1 MTKEQRTRQ
10 GVFWAVTIGY
20 GLFYVC
26 RLSISV
32 LKKGIIDDGFLTE
45 SELGI
50 IGSALF
56 FGYAVGKLFNGFL
69 ADHINVRYFMS
80 AGLLICAI
88 INAVLALKVPFIV
101 FVILWAINGWFQSVG
116 APCSIISLKRWFG
129 NDGFGTKYGYWSLSH
144 NLGEAITFYVTA
156 LIVGALGW
164 QAGFLG
170 AAGMGLLG
178 VVLIFGLLRPFQA
191 AEEQPAASTK
201 ERIKE
206 TGSKQLAVLKMPI
219 IWVLALASAF
229 MYMAR
234 YAFTSWGIFYFQ
246 TEKGYSVESAS
257 FLLMLSSACGIVGTV
272 GSGLVSDKVF
282 GGDRTLMAFLT
293 SLINLLALT
302 AFLFVPA
309 GFYWADCIIVVL
321 FGLSIGVLICF
332 LGGLMAVDIA
342 PAEAAGATAGVIGMA
357 SYAAA
362 GLQDIVSGYLIEG
375 RKVMIDVMEDGVM
388 KQVAQYDFSAIR
400 LFWIAAGT
408 ISLALLIYIYIH
420 ARRHPQPKME

>member
-191 AEEQPAASTK
+191 TEEQPAASTK

>member
-1 MTKEQRTRQ
+1 MTKEQKTRQ

-26 RLSISV
+26 RLSLSV
-32 LKKGIIDDGFLTE
+32 LKKGIVDDGFLTE

-69 ADHINVRYFMS
+69 ADHVNVRYFMS
-80 AGLLICAI
+80 AALLVCAI
-88 INAVLALKVPFIV
+88 VNAVLALKVPFLV
-101 FVILWAINGWFQSVG
+101 FFILWAINGWFQSVG

-156 LIVGALGW
+156 LIVGAFGW

-178 VVLIFGLLRPFQA
+178 VVLIFGLLRPFEA
-191 AEEQPAASTK
+191 PDEHPGSSK
-201 ERIKE
+201 DKLKE
-206 TGSKQLAVLKMPI
+206 TGQKQLEVLKMPI

-229 MYMAR
+229 MYVAR

-246 TEKGYSVESAS
+246 AEKGYSVESAS
-257 FLLMLSSACGIVGTV
+257 FLLTLSSACGIA
-272 GSGLVSDKVF
+272 L
-282 GGDRTLMAFLT
+282 
-293 SLINLLALT
+293 NLLAL
-302 AFLFVPA
+302 ALFLFVPA
-309 GFYWADCIIVVL
+309 GYYWLDCIVVVL

-362 GLQDIVSGYLIEG
+362 GMQDIVSGYLIEG
-375 RKVMIDVMEDGVM
+375 RKVMVDN
-388 KQVAQYDFSAIR
+388 VAQYDFSDIR
-400 LFWIAAGT
+400 FFWLASAT
-408 ISLALLIYIYIH
+408 ASLALLIYIFIH
-420 ARRHPQPKME
+420 ARRHPQPQQ

>member
-191 AEEQPAASTK
+191 AEEQPTASTR

-375 RKVMIDVMEDGVM
+375 RKVMVDVMEDGVM

-420 ARRHPQPKME
+420 ARRHPQPQME

>member
-26 RLSISV
+26 RLSLSV

-170 AAGMGLLG
+170 AAGMGLIG
-178 VVLIFGLLRPFQA
+178 VILIFALLRPFES
-191 AEEQPAASTK
+191 AEEQPASTK
-201 ERIKE
+201 ERLKD
-206 TGSKQLAVLKMPI
+206 TGMKQLQVLKMPI

-229 MYMAR
+229 MYVAR

-246 TEKGYSVESAS
+246 TEKGYSIESAS
-257 FLLMLSSACGIVGTV
+257 FLLTLSSACGIIGTV

-282 GGDRTLMAFLT
+282 NGDRTLMAFLT
-293 SLINLLALT
+293 SAINLISLAL
-302 AFLFVPA
+302 FLFVPA
-309 GFYWADCIIVVL
+309 GYYWADCIIVIF

-375 RKVMIDVMEDGVM
+375 KKVMVDVMEDGVM
-388 KQVAQYDFSAIR
+388 KQVAQYDFSSIR
-400 LFWIAAGT
+400 LFWLAAGAA
-408 ISLALLIYIYIH
+408 SLALLIYIFIH
-420 ARRHPQPKME
+420 AKRHPQPQQA

>member
-1 MTKEQRTRQ
+1 
-10 GVFWAVTIGY
+10 
-20 GLFYVC
+20 
-26 RLSISV
+26 
-32 LKKGIIDDGFLTE
+32 
-45 SELGI
+45 
-50 IGSALF
+50 
-56 FGYAVGKLFNGFL
+56 
-69 ADHINVRYFMS
+69 
-80 AGLLICAI
+80 
-88 INAVLALKVPFIV
+88 V

-178 VVLIFGLLRPFQA
+178 VILIFGLLRPFHA
-191 AEEQPAASTK
+191 ANEQPVSGAEK
-201 ERIKE
+201 LKE
-206 TGSKQLAVLKMPI
+206 TGKKQLEVLTMPI

-229 MYMAR
+229 MYIAR

-246 TEKGYSVESAS
+246 AEKGYSVESAS
-257 FLLMLSSACGIVGTV
+257 FLLMLSSACGIIGTV
-272 GSGLVSDKVF
+272 GSGLVSDKLF
-282 GGDRTLMAFLT
+282 KGDRTMMAFLT
-293 SLINLLALT
+293 SAINMFALA

-309 GFYWADCIIVVL
+309 GYYWLDCFIVVL

-375 RKVMIDVMEDGVM
+375 RKIMVGD
-388 KQVAQYDFSAIR
+388 VAQYDFSAIR
-400 LFWIAAGT
+400 IFWLCAAGA
-408 ISLALLIYIYIH
+408 SLALLIYIYIH
-420 ARRHPQPKME
+420 AKRHPQVSEN

>member
-26 RLSISV
+26 RLSLSV
-32 LKKGIIDDGFLTE
+32 LKKGIVDDGFLTE

-69 ADHINVRYFMS
+69 ADHVNVRYFMS
-80 AGLLICAI
+80 AGLLICALV
-88 INAVLALKVPFIV
+88 NAVLALKVPFIV

-156 LIVGALGW
+156 LIVGAFGW

-170 AAGMGLLG
+170 AAGMGLIG
-178 VVLIFGLLRPFQA
+178 VILIFALLRPFQA
-191 AEEQPAASTK
+191 EEPHPGSAMEK
-201 ERIKE
+201 VKE
-206 TGSKQLAVLKMPI
+206 TGMKQLEVLKMPI

-229 MYMAR
+229 MYVAR

-246 TEKGYSVESAS
+246 TEKAYSVENAS
-257 FLLMLSSACGIVGTV
+257 FLLTLSSACGIIGTV
-272 GSGLVSDKVF
+272 GSGLVSDKLF
-282 GGDRTLMAFLT
+282 KGDRTFMAFLT
-293 SLINLLALT
+293 SAVNLLSLA

-309 GFYWADCIIVVL
+309 GYFWVDCIIVIL

-375 RKVMIDVMEDGVM
+375 RKIVVDGVT
-388 KQVAQYDFSAIR
+388 QYDFSAIR
-400 LFWIAAGT
+400 LFWLAAAAM
-408 ISLALLIYIYIH
+408 SLLLLIYIFIR
-420 ARRHPQPKME
+420 ARRHPQVENAN

>member
-69 ADHINVRYFMS
+69 ADHVNVRYFMS
-80 AGLLICAI
+80 AALLICAI

-156 LIVGALGW
+156 LIVGAFGW
-164 QAGFLG
+164 QMGFIG
-170 AAGMGLLG
+170 AAGMGLIG
-178 VVLIFGLLRPFQA
+178 VILIFALLRPFQA
-191 AEEQPAASTK
+191 VDASVSTRDK
-201 ERIKE
+201 LKE
-206 TGSKQLAVLKMPI
+206 TGQKQLSVLKMPI

-229 MYMAR
+229 MYVAR

-282 GGDRTLMAFLT
+282 NGDRTLMAFLT
-293 SLINLLALT
+293 SAINLLALA

-309 GFYWADCIIVVL
+309 GYYWADCIIVVL

-362 GLQDIVSGYLIEG
+362 GMQDIVSGYLIEG
-375 RKVMIDVMEDGVM
+375 RKVMVDGVA
-388 KQVAQYDFSAIR
+388 KYDFTAIR
-400 LFWIAAGT
+400 FFWLAAAAL
-408 ISLALLIYIYIH
+408 SLALLIYIYIH
-420 ARRHPQPKME
+420 AKRQARQVEN

>member
-10 GVFWAVTIGY
+10 GIFWAVTIGY

-26 RLSISV
+26 RLSLSV
-32 LKKGIIDDGFLTE
+32 LKKGIVDDGFLTE

-69 ADHINVRYFMS
+69 ADHVNVRYFMS

-88 INAVLALKVPFIV
+88 INAVLALKVPFLV

-178 VVLIFGLLRPFQA
+178 VILIFGLLRPFQST
-191 AEEQPAASTK
+191 EEQTVDGK
-201 ERIKE
+201 EKLKE
-206 TGSKQLAVLKMPI
+206 TGKKQLAVLKMPI

-229 MYMAR
+229 MYIAR

-246 TEKGYSVESAS
+246 AEKGYSVESAS
-257 FLLMLSSACGIVGTV
+257 FLLTLSSACGIIGTV
-272 GSGLVSDKVF
+272 GSGLVSDKLF
-282 GGDRTLMAFLT
+282 KGDRTMMAFIT
-293 SLINLLALT
+293 SAMNLFALA

-309 GFYWADCIIVVL
+309 GYYWLDCIIVVL

-362 GLQDIVSGYLIEG
+362 GLQDILSGYLIEG
-375 RKVMIDVMEDGVM
+375 RKVIVDG
-388 KQVAQYDFSAIR
+388 VAQYDFSAIR
-400 LFWIAAGT
+400 IFWLAAAAA
-408 ISLALLIYIYIH
+408 SLALLVYIFFH
-420 ARRHPQPKME
+420 ARLHPQQVNE

>member
-26 RLSISV
+26 RLSLSV
-32 LKKGIIDDGFLTE
+32 LKKGIVDDGFLTE

-69 ADHINVRYFMS
+69 ADHVNVRYFMS
-80 AGLLICAI
+80 AGLLVCALV
-88 INAVLALKVPFIV
+88 NAVLALKVPFIV

-156 LIVGALGW
+156 LIVGAFGW

-170 AAGMGLLG
+170 AAGMGLIG
-178 VVLIFGLLRPFQA
+178 VLLIFALLRPFQTTEA
-191 AEEQPAASTK
+191 QPVGTAQK
-201 ERIKE
+201 VKE
-206 TGSKQLAVLKMPI
+206 TGMKQLEVLKMPI

-229 MYMAR
+229 MYVAR

-246 TEKGYSVESAS
+246 TEKAYTVENAS
-257 FLLMLSSACGIVGTV
+257 FLLTLSSACGIIGTV
-272 GSGLVSDKVF
+272 GSGLVSDKLF
-282 GGDRTLMAFLT
+282 KGDRTFMAFLT
-293 SLINLLALT
+293 SAINLFSLA

-309 GFYWADCIIVVL
+309 GYFWLDCIIVIL

-362 GLQDIVSGYLIEG
+362 GMQDIVSGYLIEG
-375 RKVMIDVMEDGVM
+375 RKTIVDG
-388 KQVAQYDFSAIR
+388 VAQYDFSAIR
-400 LFWIAAGT
+400 LFWLAAAAM
-408 ISLALLIYIYIH
+408 SLLLLIYIFIR
-420 ARRHPQPKME
+420 ARRHPQKQEEV

>member
-56 FGYAVGKLFNGFL
+56 FGYAVGKLVNGFL

-80 AGLLICAI
+80 VGLLICAV

-170 AAGMGLLG
+170 AAGMGLIG
-178 VVLIFGLLRPFQA
+178 VILIFALLRPFQTT
-191 AEEQPAASTK
+191 EEQPGSTK
-201 ERIKE
+201 ERLKE
-206 TGSKQLAVLKMPI
+206 TGKKQLEVLKMPI

-229 MYMAR
+229 MYVAR

-282 GGDRTLMAFLT
+282 NGDRTLMAFLT
-293 SLINLLALT
+293 SAINLLALA

-309 GFYWADCIIVVL
+309 GYYWVDCIIVVL

-362 GLQDIVSGYLIEG
+362 GMQDIVSGYLIEG
-375 RKVMIDVMEDGVM
+375 RKVMVDGV
-388 KQVAQYDFSAIR
+388 ANYDFSAIR
-400 LFWIAAGT
+400 IFWLAAAAA
-408 ISLALLIYIYIH
+408 SLALLIYIFIH
-420 ARRHPQPKME
+420 AKRHPQTQIDN

>member
-26 RLSISV
+26 RLSLSV
-32 LKKGIIDDGFLTE
+32 LKKGIVDDGFLTE

-69 ADHINVRYFMS
+69 ADHVNVRYFMS
-80 AGLLICAI
+80 AALLVCAI

-101 FVILWAINGWFQSVG
+101 FVILWAVNGWFQSVG

-156 LIVGALGW
+156 LIVGAFGW

-178 VVLIFGLLRPFQA
+178 VVLIFGLLRPF
-191 AEEQPAASTK
+191 EVPNDHPGSSK
-201 ERIKE
+201 DKLKE
-206 TGSKQLAVLKMPI
+206 TGQKQLEVLKMPI

-229 MYMAR
+229 MYVAR

-246 TEKGYSVESAS
+246 AEKGYSVESAS
-257 FLLMLSSACGIVGTV
+257 FLLTLSSACGIIGTV
-272 GSGLVSDKVF
+272 GSGLVSDKLF
-282 GGDRTLMAFLT
+282 KGDRTMMAFIT
-293 SLINLLALT
+293 SALNLLAL
-302 AFLFVPA
+302 ALFLFVPA
-309 GFYWADCIIVVL
+309 GYYWLDCFIVVL

-362 GLQDIVSGYLIEG
+362 GMQDIVSGYLIEG
-375 RKVMIDVMEDGVM
+375 RKVMVDN
-388 KQVAQYDFSAIR
+388 VAQYDFSAIR
-400 LFWIAAGT
+400 FFWLASAAL
-408 ISLALLIYIYIH
+408 SLALLIYIFIH
-420 ARRHPQPKME
+420 ARRHPQPQNN

>member
-80 AGLLICAI
+80 VGLLICAI

-191 AEEQPAASTK
+191 TEEQPAASTK

>member
-26 RLSISV
+26 RLSLSV
-32 LKKGIIDDGFLTE
+32 LKKGIVDDGFLTE

-69 ADHINVRYFMS
+69 ADHVNVRYFMS
-80 AGLLICAI
+80 AGLLVCAI
-88 INAVLALKVPFIV
+88 VNAVLALKVPFIV

-170 AAGMGLLG
+170 AAGMGLIG
-178 VVLIFGLLRPFQA
+178 VILIFALLRPFQTTDEQPVSA
-191 AEEQPAASTK
+191 AEK
-201 ERIKE
+201 VKE
-206 TGSKQLAVLKMPI
+206 TGMKQLEVLKMPI

-229 MYMAR
+229 MYVAR

-246 TEKGYSVESAS
+246 TEKAYTVENAS
-257 FLLMLSSACGIVGTV
+257 FLLTLSSACGIIGTV
-272 GSGLVSDKVF
+272 GSGLVSDKLF
-282 GGDRTLMAFLT
+282 KGDRTFMAFLT
-293 SLINLLALT
+293 SAINLFSLA

-309 GFYWADCIIVVL
+309 GYFWADCIIVIL

-375 RKVMIDVMEDGVM
+375 RKTVVDG
-388 KQVAQYDFSAIR
+388 VAQYDFSAIR
-400 LFWIAAGT
+400 LFWLAAAAL
-408 ISLALLIYIYIH
+408 SLLLLIYIFIR
-420 ARRHPQPKME
+420 ARRHPQTQQEI

>member
-191 AEEQPAASTK
+191 TEEQPAASTK

-375 RKVMIDVMEDGVM
+375 RKVMVDVMEDGVM

>member
-10 GVFWAVTIGY
+10 GIFWAVTIGY

-32 LKKGIIDDGFLTE
+32 LKKGIVDDGFLTE

-69 ADHINVRYFMS
+69 ADHVNVRYFMS
-80 AGLLICAI
+80 AALLICAI
-88 INAVLALKVPFIV
+88 VNAVLALKVPFIV

-170 AAGMGLLG
+170 AAGMGLIG
-178 VVLIFGLLRPFQA
+178 VILIFALLRPYES
-191 AEEQPAASTK
+191 AEAQPGDTK
-201 ERIKE
+201 EKLKE
-206 TGSKQLAVLKMPI
+206 TGRKQLSVLKMPI

-229 MYMAR
+229 MYVAR

-246 TEKGYSVESAS
+246 TEKGYTVESAS

-272 GSGLVSDKVF
+272 GSGLVSDKLF
-282 GGDRTLMAFLT
+282 KGDRTMMAFLT
-293 SLINLLALT
+293 SAINLMALA

-309 GFYWADCIIVVL
+309 GYYWLDCITVVL

-375 RKVMIDVMEDGVM
+375 RKTIVDGV
-388 KQVAQYDFSAIR
+388 ATYDFSAIR
-400 LFWIAAGT
+400 LFWLAAAAA
-408 ISLALLIYIYIH
+408 SLALLVFIYIR
-420 ARRHPQPKME
+420 ARRHPQKVNEN

>member
-10 GVFWAVTIGY
+10 GIFWAVTIGY

-26 RLSISV
+26 RLSLNV
-32 LKKGIIDDGFLTE
+32 LKKGIVDDGFLTE

-69 ADHINVRYFMS
+69 ADHVNVRYFMS

-88 INAVLALKVPFIV
+88 VNAVLALKVPFLV

-178 VVLIFGLLRPFQA
+178 VILIFGLLRPFKA
-191 AEEQPAASTK
+191 VEEHPVSTQ
-201 ERIKE
+201 ERLKE
-206 TGSKQLAVLKMPI
+206 TGKKQLEVLRMPI

-229 MYMAR
+229 MYVAR

-246 TEKGYSVESAS
+246 AEKGYSVESAS
-257 FLLMLSSACGIVGTV
+257 FLLTLSSACGIIGTV
-272 GSGLVSDKVF
+272 GSGLVSDKLF
-282 GGDRTLMAFLT
+282 KGDRTMMAFIT
-293 SLINLLALT
+293 SAMNLVALA

-309 GFYWADCIIVVL
+309 GYYWLDCIIVIL

-362 GLQDIVSGYLIEG
+362 GLQDILSGYLIEG
-375 RKVMIDVMEDGVM
+375 RKVMVDG
-388 KQVAQYDFSAIR
+388 VAQYDFSAIR
-400 LFWIAAGT
+400 IFWLVAAGA
-408 ISLALLIYIYIH
+408 SLALLVYIFFH
-420 ARRHPQPKME
+420 ARRHPQQVNE

>member
-26 RLSISV
+26 RLSLSV

-88 INAVLALKVPFIV
+88 VNAVLALKVPFIV

-170 AAGMGLLG
+170 AAGMGLIG
-178 VVLIFGLLRPFQA
+178 VILIFALLRPFQSDG
-191 AEEQPAASTK
+191 EKPASAK
-201 ERIKE
+201 ERLKE
-206 TGSKQLAVLKMPI
+206 KTADG
-219 IWVLALASAF
+219 
-229 MYMAR
+229 
-234 YAFTSWGIFYFQ
+234 YA
-246 TEKGYSVESAS
+246 
-257 FLLMLSSACGIVGTV
+257 
-272 GSGLVSDKVF
+272 
-282 GGDRTLMAFLT
+282 LMAFYQWLDGNT
-293 SLINLLALT
+293 TAGGAFSSKALKLENKHLGALET
-302 AFLFVPA
+302 
-309 GFYWADCIIVVL
+309 I
-321 FGLSIGVLICF
+321 GLCF
-332 LGGLMAVDIA
+332 
-342 PAEAAGATAGVIGMA
+342 AEKGSFWEAKIAAGAINE
-357 SYAAA
+357 
-362 GLQDIVSGYLIEG
+362 IEPG
-375 RKVMIDVMEDGVM
+375 SPAVFRI
-388 KQVAQYDFSAIR
+388 
-400 LFWIAAGT
+400 
-408 ISLALLIYIYIH
+408 LAVC
-420 ARRHPQPKME
+420 KDN

>member
-10 GVFWAVTIGY
+10 GIFWAVTIGY

-26 RLSISV
+26 RLSLSV
-32 LKKGIIDDGFLTE
+32 LKKGIVDDGFLTE

-69 ADHINVRYFMS
+69 ADHVNVRYFMS

-88 INAVLALKVPFIV
+88 VNAVLALKVPFLV

-170 AAGMGLLG
+170 AAGMGLIG
-178 VVLIFGLLRPFQA
+178 VLLIFGLLRPFKA
-191 AEEQPAASTK
+191 VEEHPVSTQ
-201 ERIKE
+201 ERLKE
-206 TGSKQLAVLKMPI
+206 TGKKQLAVLKMPI

-229 MYMAR
+229 MYVSR

-246 TEKGYSVESAS
+246 AEKGYSVESAS
-257 FLLMLSSACGIVGTV
+257 FLLTLSSACGIIGTV
-272 GSGLVSDKVF
+272 GSGLVSDKLF
-282 GGDRTLMAFLT
+282 KGDRTMMAFIT
-293 SLINLLALT
+293 SAMNLFALA

-309 GFYWADCIIVVL
+309 GYYWLDCIIVVL

-362 GLQDIVSGYLIEG
+362 GLQDILSGYLIEG
-375 RKVMIDVMEDGVM
+375 RKVMVDG
-388 KQVAQYDFSAIR
+388 VAQYDFSAIR
-400 LFWIAAGT
+400 IFWLAAAAA
-408 ISLALLIYIYIH
+408 SLALLVYIFFH
-420 ARRHPQPKME
+420 ARRHPQTQPE

>member
-26 RLSISV
+26 RLSLSV
-32 LKKGIIDDGFLTE
+32 LKKGIVDDGFLTE

-69 ADHINVRYFMS
+69 ADHVNVRYFMS
-80 AGLLICAI
+80 AGLLVCAI
-88 INAVLALKVPFIV
+88 VNAVLALKVPFIV

-170 AAGMGLLG
+170 AAGMGLIG
-178 VVLIFGLLRPFQA
+178 VILIFALLRPFHATDGQPVSA
-191 AEEQPAASTK
+191 AEK
-201 ERIKE
+201 VKE
-206 TGSKQLAVLKMPI
+206 TGMKQLEVLKMPI

-229 MYMAR
+229 MYVAR

-246 TEKGYSVESAS
+246 TEKAYTVENAS
-257 FLLMLSSACGIVGTV
+257 FLLTLSSACGIIGTV
-272 GSGLVSDKVF
+272 GSGLVSDKLF
-282 GGDRTLMAFLT
+282 KGDRTFMAFLT
-293 SLINLLALT
+293 SAINLFSLA

-309 GFYWADCIIVVL
+309 GYFWADCIIVIL

-375 RKVMIDVMEDGVM
+375 RKTVVDG
-388 KQVAQYDFSAIR
+388 VAQYDFSAIR
-400 LFWIAAGT
+400 LFWLAAAAL
-408 ISLALLIYIYIH
+408 SLLLLIYIFIR
-420 ARRHPQPKME
+420 ARRHPQTQQEI

>member
-10 GVFWAVTIGY
+10 GIFWAVTIGY

-26 RLSISV
+26 RLSLSV
-32 LKKGIIDDGFLTE
+32 LKKGIVDDGFLTE

-69 ADHINVRYFMS
+69 ADHVNVRYFMS

-88 INAVLALKVPFIV
+88 VNAVLALKVPFLV
-101 FVILWAINGWFQSVG
+101 FLILWAINGWFQSVG

-178 VVLIFGLLRPFQA
+178 VILIFGLLRPFQS
-191 AEEQPAASTK
+191 AEEQHASTR
-201 ERIKE
+201 ERLKE
-206 TGSKQLAVLKMPI
+206 TGKKQLEVLRMPI

-229 MYMAR
+229 MYVAR

-246 TEKGYSVESAS
+246 AEKGYSVESAS
-257 FLLMLSSACGIVGTV
+257 FLLTLSSAFGIIGTV
-272 GSGLVSDKVF
+272 GSGLVSDKLF
-282 GGDRTLMAFLT
+282 KGDRTMMAFIT
-293 SLINLLALT
+293 SAMNLVALA

-309 GFYWADCIIVVL
+309 GYYWLDCIIVIL

-375 RKVMIDVMEDGVM
+375 RKVMVDG
-388 KQVAQYDFSAIR
+388 VAQYDFSAIR
-400 LFWIAAGT
+400 IFWLVAAGA
-408 ISLALLIYIYIH
+408 SLALLVYIFFH
-420 ARRHPQPKME
+420 ARRHPQQVNE

>member
-1 MTKEQRTRQ
+1 MTKEQKTRQ

-26 RLSISV
+26 RLSLSV
-32 LKKGIIDDGFLTE
+32 LKKGIVDDGFLTE

-69 ADHINVRYFMS
+69 ADHVNVRYFMS
-80 AGLLICAI
+80 AALLVCAI
-88 INAVLALKVPFIV
+88 VNAVLALKVPFLV
-101 FVILWAINGWFQSVG
+101 FFILWAINGWFQSVG

-156 LIVGALGW
+156 LIVGAFGW

-178 VVLIFGLLRPFQA
+178 VVLIFGLLRPFEA
-191 AEEQPAASTK
+191 PDEHPGSSK
-201 ERIKE
+201 DKLKE
-206 TGSKQLAVLKMPI
+206 TGQKQLEVLKMPI

-229 MYMAR
+229 MYVAR

-246 TEKGYSVESAS
+246 AEKGYSVESAS
-257 FLLMLSSACGIVGTV
+257 FLLTLSSACGIIGTV
-272 GSGLVSDKVF
+272 GSGLVSDKLF
-282 GGDRTLMAFLT
+282 KGDRTMMAFIT
-293 SLINLLALT
+293 SALNLLAL
-302 AFLFVPA
+302 ALFLFVSA
-309 GFYWADCIIVVL
+309 GYYWLDCIVVVL

-362 GLQDIVSGYLIEG
+362 GMQDIVSGYLIEG
-375 RKVMIDVMEDGVM
+375 RKVMVDN
-388 KQVAQYDFSAIR
+388 VAQYDFSDIR
-400 LFWIAAGT
+400 FFWLASAT
-408 ISLALLIYIYIH
+408 ASLALLIYIFIH
-420 ARRHPQPKME
+420 ARRHPQPQQ

>member
-191 AEEQPAASTK
+191 TEEQPAASTK

-375 RKVMIDVMEDGVM
+375 RKVMVDVMEDGVI

>member
-26 RLSISV
+26 RLSLSV
-32 LKKGIIDDGFLTE
+32 LKKGIVDDGFLTE

-69 ADHINVRYFMS
+69 ADHVNVRYFMS
-80 AGLLICAI
+80 AGLLVCALV
-88 INAVLALKVPFIV
+88 NAVLALKVPFIV

-156 LIVGALGW
+156 LIVGAFGW

-170 AAGMGLLG
+170 AAGMGLIG
-178 VVLIFGLLRPFQA
+178 VILIFALLRPFQTT
-191 AEEQPAASTK
+191 EEQPVGTAQK
-201 ERIKE
+201 VKE
-206 TGSKQLAVLKMPI
+206 TGMKQLEVLKMPI

-229 MYMAR
+229 MYVAR

-246 TEKGYSVESAS
+246 TEKAYTVENAS
-257 FLLMLSSACGIVGTV
+257 FLLTLSSACGIIGTV
-272 GSGLVSDKVF
+272 GSGLVSDKLF
-282 GGDRTLMAFLT
+282 KGDRTFMAFLT
-293 SLINLLALT
+293 SAINLFSLA

-309 GFYWADCIIVVL
+309 GYFWLDCIIVIL

-375 RKVMIDVMEDGVM
+375 RKTIVDG
-388 KQVAQYDFSAIR
+388 VAQYDFSAIR
-400 LFWIAAGT
+400 LFWLAAAAM
-408 ISLALLIYIYIH
+408 SLLLLIYIFIR
-420 ARRHPQPKME
+420 ARRHPQTQQEI

>member
-10 GVFWAVTIGY
+10 GIFWAVTIGY

-26 RLSISV
+26 RLSLNV
-32 LKKGIIDDGFLTE
+32 LKKGIVDDGFLTE

-69 ADHINVRYFMS
+69 ADHVNVRYFMS

-88 INAVLALKVPFIV
+88 VNAVLALKVPFLV

-178 VVLIFGLLRPFQA
+178 VILIFGLLRPFKA
-191 AEEQPAASTK
+191 VEEHPVSTQ
-201 ERIKE
+201 ERLKE
-206 TGSKQLAVLKMPI
+206 TGKKQLEVLRMPI

-229 MYMAR
+229 MYVAR

-246 TEKGYSVESAS
+246 AEKGYSVESAS
-257 FLLMLSSACGIVGTV
+257 FLLTLSSACGIIGTV
-272 GSGLVSDKVF
+272 GSGLVSDKLF
-282 GGDRTLMAFLT
+282 KGDRTMMAFIT
-293 SLINLLALT
+293 SAMNLVALA

-309 GFYWADCIIVVL
+309 GYYWLDCIIVIL

-362 GLQDIVSGYLIEG
+362 RLQDILSGYLIEG
-375 RKVMIDVMEDGVM
+375 RKVMVDG
-388 KQVAQYDFSAIR
+388 VAQYDFSAIR
-400 LFWIAAGT
+400 IFWLVAAGA
-408 ISLALLIYIYIH
+408 SLALLVYIFFH
-420 ARRHPQPKME
+420 ARRHPQQVNE

>member
-1 MTKEQRTRQ
+1 MRSEKATRQ

-26 RLSISV
+26 RLSINV
-32 LKKGIIDDGFLTE
+32 LKKAIVDDGFLTE

-69 ADHINVRYFMS
+69 ADRVNVRYFMS
-80 AGLLICAI
+80 AALLICAI
-88 INAVLALKVPFIV
+88 VNAVLALKVPFIV
-101 FVILWAINGWFQSVG
+101 FVILWAMNGWFQSVG

-129 NDGFGTKYGYWSLSH
+129 NNGFGTKYGYWSLSH
-144 NLGEAITFYVTA
+144 NLGEAITYYVTA

-178 VVLIFGLLRPFQA
+178 VVLIFLLLRPYESA
-191 AEEQPAASTK
+191 DEEPISAVEKQK
-201 ERIKE
+201 NIGK
-206 TGSKQLAVLKMPI
+206 KQLEVLKMPI

-229 MYMAR
+229 MYVAR
-234 YAFTSWGIFYFQ
+234 YAFTSWGIFYFEA
-246 TEKGYSVESAS
+246 EKGYTIEKAS
-257 FLLMLSSACGIVGTV
+257 FLLTLSSVCGIIGTV
-272 GSGLVSDKVF
+272 GSGLVSDKLF
-282 GGDRTLMAFLT
+282 NGDRTMMAFLT
-293 SLINLLALT
+293 SAINLISLAL
-302 AFLFVPA
+302 FLFVPA
-309 GFYWADCIIVVL
+309 GYYWADCIVVVL

-357 SYAAA
+357 SYIAA
-362 GLQDIVSGYLIEG
+362 GMQDIVSGYLIEG
-375 RKVMIDVMEDGVM
+375 RKVIVDEVVT
-388 KQVAQYDFSAIR
+388 YDFSAIR
-400 LFWIAAGT
+400 IFWLAAAAA
-408 ISLALLIYIYIH
+408 SLSLLIYIYIH
-420 ARRHPQPKME
+420 ARRKKTVQE